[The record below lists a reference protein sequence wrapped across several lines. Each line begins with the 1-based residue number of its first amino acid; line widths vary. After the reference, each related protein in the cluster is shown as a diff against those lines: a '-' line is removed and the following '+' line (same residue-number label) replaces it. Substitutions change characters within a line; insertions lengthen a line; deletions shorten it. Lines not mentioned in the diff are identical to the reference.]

1 MKYEQ
6 SVKDIYKI
14 AGMLEI
20 LTCME
25 GRRLT
30 AGMVA
35 ELADAVDKL
44 ELIGADLLMEAM
56 VPEIMVVE
64 KDRRIDFLAEDD
76 LETDVNA
83 HEAAEESPPEGQPAD
98 QQAAR
103 PMRLHLHGQG
113 QDRIHRRPI

>member
-44 ELIGADLLMEAM
+44 ELIGADLLMEVM
-56 VPEIMVVE
+56 VPEIMIVE
-64 KDRRIDFLAEDD
+64 KDQHKIDFFADDD
-76 LETDVNA
+76 LETDVST
-83 HEAAEESPPEGQPAD
+83 HEGSEESPP
-98 QQAAR
+98 
-103 PMRLHLHGQG
+103 
-113 QDRIHRRPI
+113 